1 MPVCYRLERAGQGC
15 AIGDD
20 LFDRLHQP
28 YIREGQRTGAL
39 RFGDPRAMALAGAL
53 CCVIHAVTGF
63 TNRSLRGL
71 VAGLLDAD
79 YSANQMSY
87 DLRRL
92 RLHGL
97 IEKIPGT
104 NTYTTTP
111 EGLRAAVFYTKLRG
125 QLLGPLL
132 NAGDCPP
139 APAELRRALTTIDRT
154 VATYITQARLGTAA

>member
-1 MPVCYRLERAGQGC
+1 
-15 AIGDD
+15 
-20 LFDRLHQP
+20 
-28 YIREGQRTGAL
+28 
-39 RFGDPRAMALAGAL
+39 MALTGAL

-104 NTYTTTP
+104 NTYRTTP
-111 EGLRAAVFYTKLRG
+111 EGIRAAVFYTKLRG
-125 QLLGPLL
+125 RLLGPLL
-132 NAGDCPP
+132 NAGDQPP
-139 APAELRRALTTIDRT
+139 APVELRRALTTIDRT
-154 VATYITQARLGTAA
+154 LTSYINEARLGAAA